1 MLINNNEYL
10 DIVETI
16 KLEIKSAQYKAAVSV
31 ANSFAIFPIQI
42 AQTKLNTDRIT
53 EINDNI
59 FE

>member
-1 MLINNNEYL
+1 MSSLNWK
-10 DIVETI
+10 IVL
-16 KLEIKSAQYKAAVSV
+16 KLKAKCEFFV